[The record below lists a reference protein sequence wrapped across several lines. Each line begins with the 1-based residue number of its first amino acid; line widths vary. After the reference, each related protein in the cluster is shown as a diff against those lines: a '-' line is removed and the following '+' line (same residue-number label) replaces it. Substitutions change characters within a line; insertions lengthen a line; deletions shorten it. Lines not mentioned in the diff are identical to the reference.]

1 MVESYEA
8 DWLLLLHRFRCKSL
22 ICHLSLIRNFTHRL
36 RFYKGRIPRRDR
48 LLFRLGEVSLLKLL
62 KMSLNHFLLPLRI
75 LNLLI
80 RPENIN
86 NRSDSVFIE

>member
-1 MVESYEA
+1 
-8 DWLLLLHRFRCKSL
+8 
-22 ICHLSLIRNFTHRL
+22 
-36 RFYKGRIPRRDR
+36 
-48 LLFRLGEVSLLKLL
+48 
-62 KMSLNHFLLPLRI
+62 MSLNHFLLPLRI